1 MRILKNILA
10 QLHRFVFWALIL
22 SLLWA
27 WIYTYVGDTSREKKV
42 LIYVDAVE
50 LHPRVLGL
58 RLEDMGLPE
67 GIEMIE
73 VRGFDYDMFGSALNG
88 DIYLTRESVLKATL
102 DESPEKLASFPLP
115 EGMRGYEWNGRVWG
129 ILAFDP
135 ETQVGPAM
143 DLIRY
148 APEGMEEKEAY
159 YLCFEAAGPRNAA
172 PAGGVDPAS
181 WEVGIRLLGLREA
194 PETQ

>member
-22 SLLWA
+22 SLFWA
-27 WIYTYVGDTSREKKV
+27 WIYIYVGDTSREKKV
-42 LIYVDAVE
+42 LIYIDAYE
-50 LHPRVLGL
+50 LHQRVLGL

-73 VRGFDYDMFGSALNG
+73 VRSFDYDMFGSALNG
-88 DIYLTRESVLKATL
+88 DIYLMKESILKATL
-102 DESPEKLASFPLP
+102 DESPEKLAPIDLP
-115 EGMRGYEWNGRVWG
+115 AGREGYDWSGKTWG

-135 ETQVGPAM
+135 QTQTGLAM

-148 APEGMEEKEAY
+148 APEGGREKEAY
-159 YLCFEAAGPRNAA
+159 YLCFEASGPRGSG
-172 PAGGVDPAS
+172 PSGGVDPAA
-181 WEVGIRLLGLREA
+181 WEVGTRFLEMD
-194 PETQ
+194 TQPKD

>member
-50 LHPRVLGL
+50 LRQRVLGL

-73 VRGFDYDMFGSALNG
+73 VRSFDYDIFGSALNG
-88 DIYLTRESVLKATL
+88 DVYLMRESILKATL

-115 EGMRGYEWNGRVWG
+115 EGMRGYEWNGGIWG

-135 ETQVGPAM
+135 ETQRGPAM

-148 APEGMEEKEAY
+148 APEGMEEKEAW
-159 YLCFEAAGPRNAA
+159 YLCFEASGPRRAA
-172 PAGGVDPAS
+172 AAGGVDPAA